1 MVLGKK
7 KPKKSD
13 LLKDLEKQ
21 NVITEEQISTKDKP
35 AQEEEE
41 KQPEQVETS

>member
-1 MVLGKK
+1 MQLGKK

-21 NVITEEQISTKDKP
+21 NIITEEKIKTSEP
-35 AQEEEE
+35 IAEEEE
-41 KQPEQVETS
+41 K